1 MAFFLQQCRL
11 KKKTAV
17 LTNIYNFLSVSCLGH
32 CRSLFSLKSETWY
45 ETCETHNVA
54 FYLLVLADT
63 GEMAEEDE
71 PLSCLLSVTWSM
83 QKNSFGRFLLASLVA
98 AHSSPNPLLA
108 DTALSQ
114 FETCL
119 TWFFS
124 FAASLLIL
132 VPLVFLKWDTSAWWC
147 SVLTASQMLLFGNC
161 SMAAFAFL
169 SHFGLR
175 AKVWWTWDFWCLST
189 PDFCMLSTP
198 SMIAWLHKIRS
209 IFAC

>member
-1 MAFFLQQCRL
+1 MTRVKLTVLPFIFWLLQTPGKWQKKTSHSHVFFLRLGQC
-11 KKKTAV
+11 
-17 LTNIYNFLSVSCLGH
+17 
-32 CRSLFSLKSETWY
+32 
-45 ETCETHNVA
+45 
-54 FYLLVLADT
+54 
-63 GEMAEEDE
+63 
-71 PLSCLLSVTWSM
+71 
-83 QKNSFGRFLLASLVA
+83 GRFLLASLVA
-98 AHSSPNPLLA
+98 AILLRVCCLA
-108 DTALSQ
+108 DTVLQTALSQ

-124 FAASLLIL
+124 FDASLLIL
-132 VPLVFLKWDTSAWWC
+132 VPLVFLKWDTTTWWC

-161 SMAAFAFL
+161 SMAAFAFW